1 MKWPWNKEERA
12 EDVNIT
18 QVDDILL
25 RSMLSGVNITKEQA
39 LNIPSVKGCISFI
52 ADTVAML
59 PIKLYKEDGTKTSEV
74 LGDNRIKLLNDDTG
88 DTLDANQ
95 FWRAIVTDYFLGKGG
110 YAYINRRM
118 NKIMSI
124 HYVNEENISISKNL
138 DPIFKSYK
146 INVYGQSYWPHDF
159 IKILR
164 NTKDGASGK
173 SIIEENA
180 LLLSVAY
187 NSLVYE
193 ETLVKK
199 GGNKKGFLKA
209 QKRLTE
215 DAINALKAAWS
226 NLYSNNSENVV
237 VLNEGLEFQEASN
250 TSVEMQLNE
259 NKESNAIELCKL
271 FNVPVTIL
279 KGNATSQEYSSAFKL
294 AVMPLL
300 KAIECALNRDILLES
315 EKKSFYFAFDTK
327 EMLKGNIKERFEAYK
342 IAIDANFMGVDE
354 VRFMEDLPA
363 FGIDWIKLGLD
374 SVLYNP
380 TTKEIYTPNTNAKQ
394 NMGNLGGDD
403 SEN

>member
-1 MKWPWNKEERA
+1 M
-12 EDVNIT
+12 
-18 QVDDILL
+18 
-25 RSMLSGVNITKEQA
+25 
-39 LNIPSVKGCISFI
+39 
-52 ADTVAML
+52 
-59 PIKLYKEDGTKTSEV
+59 
-74 LGDNRIKLLNDDTG
+74 
-88 DTLDANQ
+88 
-95 FWRAIVTDYFLGKGG
+95 
-110 YAYINRRM
+110 
-118 NKIMSI
+118 
-124 HYVNEENISISKNL
+124 
-138 DPIFKSYK
+138 
-146 INVYGQSYWPHDF
+146 
-159 IKILR
+159 
-164 NTKDGASGK
+164 
-173 SIIEENA
+173 
-180 LLLSVAY
+180 
-187 NSLVYE
+187 
-193 ETLVKK
+193 
-199 GGNKKGFLKA
+199 
-209 QKRLTE
+209 
-215 DAINALKAAWS
+215 
-226 NLYSNNSENVV
+226 
-237 VLNEGLEFQEASN
+237 NEGLEFQEASN

-300 KAIECALNRDILLES
+300 KAIERALNRDILLES

-403 SEN
+403 DSEN